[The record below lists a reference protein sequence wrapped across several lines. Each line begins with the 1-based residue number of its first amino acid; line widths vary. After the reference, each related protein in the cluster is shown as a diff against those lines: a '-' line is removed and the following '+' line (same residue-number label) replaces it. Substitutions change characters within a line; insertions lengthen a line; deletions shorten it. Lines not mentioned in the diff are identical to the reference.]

1 MQVNRR
7 DKIPKFVP
15 LNDIV
20 KLLRN
25 AMIPPSQ
32 LPVEPDKR
40 FPVSIKGVL
49 LVDGARVVLAM
60 NDREEWELP
69 GGRIELG
76 EDPARCVAREFEE
89 ELGLAVRAT
98 RLVDTYLFEVVTG
111 KHVFIVTY
119 GCELLGP
126 FAPRLSD
133 EHQAFGV
140 FAVDALPARLPSGYR
155 SSIQAWQAMSD

>member
-1 MQVNRR
+1 
-7 DKIPKFVP
+7 
-15 LNDIV
+15 
-20 KLLRN
+20 
-25 AMIPPSQ
+25 MITPNH
-32 LPVEPDKR
+32 LPADATQR

-69 GGRIELG
+69 GGRIEIG

-98 RLVDTYLFEVVTG
+98 RLVDTYLFEVVPG

-126 FAPRLSD
+126 FDPRLSD

-155 SSIQAWQAMSD
+155 SSIQTWHAMLGEDRII